1 MNSFDIII
9 IALGAFNI
17 LTGLASLV
25 TGKLYMMGSSAAKYT
40 DESLARYARP
50 NGLMSLL
57 TGIGLVALHLIKT
70 ELKITESFHVE
81 WGLVILV
88 AACAV
93 TIVIYLANRK
103 VLVRK

>member
-25 TGKLYMMGSSAAKYT
+25 TGKLYMMGSSASKYT

-57 TGIGLVALHLIKT
+57 TGVGLVALHLVRT
-70 ELKITESFHVE
+70 ELKVTESFHVE
-81 WGLVILV
+81 WGLVIMV
-88 AACAV
+88 AMCAV
-93 TIVIYLANRK
+93 TVAIYFTSRK